1 MATKVRESK
10 ADAMLAKIGKNL
22 SAAAGTTTPGQQPQP
37 VKSTAAA
44 PDLERKDPDPA
55 TPSKSKSFRPGKTKL
70 LYFGSEE
77 YEIFRELTVWVASQG
92 IRPSDSLIARAALVM
107 IKPGQAFREALETV
121 LSRDKRKTKPGKKTE
136 LSDHIYNLNNV
147 YSE

>member
-1 MATKVRESK
+1 MTNRVRESK

-22 SAAAGTTTPGQQPQP
+22 SAVVSVASPPELEPPAPEQ
-37 VKSTAAA
+37 SSAAA
-44 PDLERKDPDPA
+44 PDLKRKEFDPA
-55 TPSKSKSFRPGKTKL
+55 PASKSKSFRPGKSKL

-121 LSRDKRKTKPGKKTE
+121 LARDKRKTKPGKRGA
-136 LSDHIYNLNNV
+136 LSDRL
-147 YSE
+147 

>member
-1 MATKVRESK
+1 MTTRVRESK

-22 SAAAGTTTPGQQPQP
+22 SAAVSAASSPALEPQP
-37 VKSTAAA
+37 VQSTDAAA
-44 PDLERKDPDPA
+44 PDLERKELDPA
-55 TPSKSKSFRPGKTKL
+55 QAPKSKSFRPGKTKL

-107 IKPGQAFREALETV
+107 IKPGQAFREALEAV
-121 LSRDKRKTKPGKKTE
+121 LARDKRKTKPGKRVA
-136 LSDHIYNLNNV
+136 LPDHL
-147 YSE
+147 